1 MNFNQKTLSVIA
13 LIATIT
19 VSSCN
24 HDEQK
29 ASAILDNPIE
39 VKLSNAGV
47 KSDNGNIEITGQVEG
62 IQSANISTRVMGT
75 ITSMRVKAGDQVKAG
90 QVLFTINAADIKAKT
105 AQTGAM
111 IAQADAAMQSAKKD
125 YERYTALYKQQ
136 SATAKELEQ
145 ITLQY
150 KSAQANLE
158 VMKQMKNEVN
168 ANLSY
173 TTVTAPFA
181 GVISQKLAETGSIAS
196 PGMPILT
203 LEQTGNLQVSA
214 LVPENMISSIAVGNV
229 VDMNINAAEK
239 KLSGKIVQI
248 NTSSQFTG
256 GQYVV
261 KISLPSAEMKKL
273 YSGMYVNIAVPIKES
288 KQISLENKSVTVPE
302 TSIVYKDQLTGLYTA
317 TAENTA
323 LLRWVRLGK
332 KQAGQVEVLSGLSAG
347 EQFILSADGKLYN
360 GAPIKLVK

>member
-19 VSSCN
+19 VSSCS

>member
-1 MNFNQKTLSVIA
+1 MNFNQKSLTLIA
-13 LIATIT
+13 LIAIITI
-19 VSSCN
+19 SSCSQ
-24 HDEQK
+24 DEPK
-29 ASAILDNPIE
+29 ATAIQDKPIE
-39 VKLSNAGV
+39 VKLASAGI
-47 KSDNGNIEITGQVEG
+47 KSANGKIEVTGQIEG
-62 IQSANISTRVMGT
+62 IQSANISTRVIGT
-75 ITSMRVKAGDQVKAG
+75 ITSMRVKAGDQVKVG
-90 QVLFTINAADIKAKT
+90 QVLFTINATDIKAKS

-125 YERYTALYKQQ
+125 FERYTALYKQQ

-173 TTVTAPFA
+173 TTITAPFT
-181 GVISQKLAETGSIAS
+181 GIVSQKLAETGSIAS

-214 LVPENMISSIAVGNV
+214 LVPENMIASIAVGNEV
-229 VDMNINAAEK
+229 EMNINAADK
-239 KLSGKIVQI
+239 KLNGKIIQI
-248 NTSSQFTG
+248 NSSSQFTG

-261 KISLPSAEMKKL
+261 KISLPTTEMKKL
-273 YSGMYVNIAVPIKES
+273 FSGMYVNIAIPIKES
-288 KQISLENKSVTVPE
+288 TISSAENNAVTVPE
-302 TSIVYKDQLTGLYTA
+302 NSIVYKDQLTGLYTA

-347 EQFILSADGKLYN
+347 EQFIVSAGGKLYN

>member
-1 MNFNQKTLSVIA
+1 MNFKLKTLSVIA
-13 LIATIT
+13 FIATIT
-19 VSSCN
+19 VSSCSQT
-24 HDEQK
+24 EQK
-29 ASAILDNPIE
+29 TATVIDKPIE
-39 VKLSNAGV
+39 VKVSSAGV
-47 KSDNGNIEITGQVEG
+47 QSANGKMEVTGQVEG
-62 IQSANISTRVMGT
+62 VQSANISTRVMGT

-196 PGMPILT
+196 PGMPVLT

-214 LVPENMISSIAVGNV
+214 LVPENMITSIAVGNI

-239 KLSGKIVQI
+239 KLTGKIIQI

-261 KISLPSAEMKKL
+261 KISLPTAETKKL
-273 YSGMYVNIAVPIKES
+273 YSGMYVNIEIPIKES
-288 KQISLENKSVTVPE
+288 SIHTVQNNAVTVPE
-302 TSIVYKDQLTGLYTA
+302 NSIVYKDQLTGLYTA

>member
-19 VSSCN
+19 VSSCS

-239 KLSGKIVQI
+239 KLSGKIDQI

-360 GAPIKLVK
+360 GAPIKFVK